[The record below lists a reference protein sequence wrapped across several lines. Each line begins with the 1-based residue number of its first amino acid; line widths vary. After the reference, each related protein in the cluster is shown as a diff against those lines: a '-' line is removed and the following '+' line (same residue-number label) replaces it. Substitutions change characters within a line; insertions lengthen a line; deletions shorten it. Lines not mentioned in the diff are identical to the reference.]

1 MAVFIDVATDAMS
14 AIGQLGT
21 GQSISPEE
29 AEQAL
34 RAANRMLGKW
44 SVQRLMLPLVST
56 RFFNLSVGVQDYSL
70 GPTGTVGGVSV
81 RPTFIE
87 SAQASPPGSTQSNTM
102 SVLDKSQWDAIGDKG
117 AQTSALGL
125 PQSIWPEYTSPN
137 VALHF
142 WPVPANAS
150 NVTVGVWEP
159 LTKFATIYDD
169 VTFPEGYEEPLMWN
183 LAMEL
188 CPFFDMPV
196 SADLGQKVAD
206 AINSIKAL
214 NAQGLG
220 GSLGDDQ
227 TLKSPNTGQ
236 PQG

>member
-1 MAVFIDVATDAMS
+1 MIFVDLATDAMT

-34 RAANRMLGKW
+34 RVCNSLLGKW
-44 SVQRLMLPLVST
+44 SVQRLMLPLVSQRT
-56 RFFNLSVGVQDYSL
+56 FNLSPGTQDYTI
-70 GPTGTVGGVSV
+70 GPSGTVGGVAV
-81 RPTFIE
+81 RPTFVE
-87 SAQASPPGSTQSNTM
+87 SAQAAPPGSSQSNTL
-102 SVLDKSQWDAIGDKG
+102 SILDKSEWDAIGDKG
-117 AQTSALGL
+117 AQTSALGI
-125 PQSIWPEYTSPN
+125 PQSMYPEFTSPN

-142 WPVPANAS
+142 WPIPSNAGE
-150 NVTVGVWEP
+150 VTVGVWEP

-169 VTFPEGYEEPLMWN
+169 ANLPEGYEEALRFN
-183 LAMEL
+183 LALNL
-188 CPFFDMPV
+188 CPFFDMPPGLV
-196 SADLGQKVAD
+196 SDLTVD
-206 AINSIKAL
+206 AINSLKKI
-214 NAQGLG
+214 NAQSIG

>member
-1 MAVFIDVATDAMS
+1 MIFIDLATDAMT

-34 RAANRMLGKW
+34 RVCNRMLGKW
-44 SVQRLMLPLVST
+44 SVQRLMLPLVSQRT
-56 RFFNLSVGVQDYSL
+56 FNLSPGTQDYTI
-70 GPTGTVGGVSV
+70 GPSGTVGGVTV
-81 RPTFIE
+81 RPTFVE
-87 SAQASPPGSTQSNTM
+87 SAQAAPPGSSQSNTL
-102 SVLDKSQWDAIGDKG
+102 SILDKSEWDAIGDKG
-117 AQTSALGL
+117 AQTSALGV
-125 PQSIWPEYTSPN
+125 PQNMYPEFTSPN

-142 WPVPANAS
+142 WPIPSNAGE
-150 NVTVGVWEP
+150 VTVGVWEP

-188 CPFFDMPV
+188 CPFFDMPTAPV
-196 SADLGQKVAD
+196 EGFAVDGLNQ
-206 AINSIKAL
+206 IKKL